1 MKNEYMIITYLN
13 TLYKQTSSYRTCG
26 QITFSDDG
34 IHFSAGG
41 RRHVLKYENV
51 LRIEPLED

>member
-1 MKNEYMIITYLN
+1 MVITYWD
-13 TLYKQTSSYRTCG
+13 TLYNKTSTYRTCG

-41 RRHVLKYENV
+41 HRHALKYENV

>member
-1 MKNEYMIITYLN
+1 MVITYWD
-13 TLYKQTSSYRTCG
+13 TLYNKTSTYRTCG

-41 RRHVLKYENV
+41 RRYVLKYENV